1 MKGFVRTILKQIF
14 LGPSYLFQ
22 FKLFLYLCLHKK
34 TWEKIDSKSWSIC
47 TLGTQLKISLIWICS
62 VSPLKPGQ
70 TWSDPITWNIQLIWS
85 TMHRNYYQSFYAI
98 VRIRQVL
105 WYNDNNI
112 QIYNHK
118 SVSKVEKLLT
128 FYRNK
133 LKRVVFRE
141 LGC

>member
-1 MKGFVRTILKQIF
+1 MKEQFF
-14 LGPSYLFQ
+14 LGPCYLYQ
-22 FKLFLYLCLHKK
+22 FKLFLYPMFKIKDTKK
-34 TWEKIDSKSWSIC
+34 DRFKILINLYTGNSIKN
-47 TLGTQLKISLIWICS
+47 QFIWICS

-105 WYNDNNI
+105 WYNNNNI